1 MKISDFLLFLPP
13 SFLIFIS
20 LDISRSVNETKKDRC
35 IVVGQ
40 YSNFYDSSI
49 ISFQYFPFFDSC

>member
-20 LDISRSVNETKKDRC
+20 LDISRSVNETKKDLTHRRQWP
-35 IVVGQ
+35 ILE
-40 YSNFYDSSI
+40 
-49 ISFQYFPFFDSC
+49 